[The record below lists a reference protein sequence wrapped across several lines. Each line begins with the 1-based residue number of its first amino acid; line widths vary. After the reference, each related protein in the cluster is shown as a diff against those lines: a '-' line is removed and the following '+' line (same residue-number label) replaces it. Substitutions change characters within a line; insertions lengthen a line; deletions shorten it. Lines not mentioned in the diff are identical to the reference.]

1 MVTESLKEE
10 NKHLISMRTS
20 LFATVVILTGGL
32 VGLFLADINFLVKL
46 SIITIGSYI
55 DLILIINTIE
65 ANKLIIK
72 NIGVM
77 KNEHLKY
84 S

>member
-77 KNEHLKY
+77 KNEH
-84 S
+84 